1 MGSPALADECEA
13 TGFFPRAKIVGARLR
28 MTKMMDRPMATRL
41 AASLFALALV
51 TGCATPPPAD
61 DPEAVAE
68 WEQTNDPLEPMN
80 RAVFDFND
88 AIDKALIKPVAQA
101 YRAAVPAFGR
111 ERVRDLLNN
120 LRSPIVLA
128 NDVLQGN
135 PDRAM
140 QTFMRFAFN
149 TGFGIGGLFDVA
161 TPGGIPYH
169 DEDFG
174 QTFAVWGVGE
184 GPYLVLPILGPS
196 NPRDTTG
203 LAVEYLTDPFDLW
216 MDNTG
221 RDTVTWV
228 RTGVEGLDK
237 RESLLDTL
245 DEVEKSTVDY
255 YAAMRSLYRQRR
267 EADVKNGASDKPSS
281 NLHQPAAPA
290 GSGK

>member
-1 MGSPALADECEA
+1 MTIIA
-13 TGFFPRAKIVGARLR
+13 PRTI
-28 MTKMMDRPMATRL
+28 ATRL

-61 DPEAVAE
+61 DKEAVAE

-80 RAVFDFND
+80 RAVFEFND
-88 AIDKALIKPVAQA
+88 AVDKALIKPLAKG
-101 YRAAVPAFGR
+101 YREVVPAYGR
-111 ERVRDLLNN
+111 ERVRDVLNN
-120 LRSPIVLA
+120 LRSPIILA
-128 NDVLQGN
+128 NDVLQGE

-140 QTFMRFAFN
+140 QTLMRFAFN

-161 TPGGIPYH
+161 APGGIPYH

-203 LAVEYLTDPFDLW
+203 LAAEWLADPFDIW
-216 MDNTG
+216 MDRVGQDWAIWT
-221 RDTVTWV
+221 RA
-228 RTGVEGLDK
+228 GVAGVDK
-237 RESLLDTL
+237 REAYLDSL
-245 DEVEKSTVDY
+245 DEVEKQSVDY

-267 EADVKNGASDKPSS
+267 AADIKNGPKIDKVPPPSISSADSPS
-281 NLHQPAAPA
+281 NT
-290 GSGK
+290 SN

>member
-1 MGSPALADECEA
+1 MTTFA
-13 TGFFPRAKIVGARLR
+13 PRSIAA
-28 MTKMMDRPMATRL
+28 RL

-80 RAVFDFND
+80 RAVFGFND
-88 AIDKALIKPVAQA
+88 AIDKALLKPVAQG
-101 YRAAVPAFGR
+101 YRAVVPAFGR
-111 ERVRDLLNN
+111 ERVRDVLNN

-128 NDVLQGN
+128 NDVLQGE

-140 QTFMRFAFN
+140 QTLMRFAFN

-161 TPGGIPYH
+161 APGGIPYH

-203 LAVEYLTDPFDLW
+203 LAVEWLADPFDIW
-216 MDNTG
+216 MDHEGHDWAIWT
-221 RDTVTWV
+221 RM
-228 RTGVEGLDK
+228 GVAGVDK
-237 RESLLDTL
+237 REAYLDTL
-245 DEVEKSTVDY
+245 DEIEKSSVDY

-267 EADVKNGASDKPSS
+267 AVDVKNAPTIDKVPAPGLSSTDQPSNTS
-281 NLHQPAAPA
+281 N
-290 GSGK
+290 